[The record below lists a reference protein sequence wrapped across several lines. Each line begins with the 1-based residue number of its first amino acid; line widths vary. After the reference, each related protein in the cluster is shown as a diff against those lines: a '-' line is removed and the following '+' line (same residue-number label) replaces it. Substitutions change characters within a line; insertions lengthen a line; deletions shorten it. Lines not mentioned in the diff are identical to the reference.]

1 MRAAIT
7 LIAVAALL
15 AGCKARESAQAA
27 ADSAVVSQE
36 PLAPPLRLTMANG
49 QLFDLAEQRGR
60 VVAIFFGYTHCP
72 DFCPTTLA
80 DFASVKRRLRER
92 GDSVTFVFITVDPR
106 RDTPAVADRY
116 AKGFDRDFIGLSGDS
131 ATLADVQR
139 GFGVASFIEKDSVT
153 GRVPDDYL
161 VGHSALVFVVAK
173 DGRIATLLPG
183 DGRAEW
189 LFNNLNAQ
197 LGQGG

>member
-1 MRAAIT
+1 VR
-7 LIAVAALL
+7 LLVIAVALVVL
-15 AGCKARESAQAA
+15 AGCRARDSDQAGADSSAA
-27 ADSAVVSQE
+27 AQE
-36 PLAPPLRLTMANG
+36 PVAPPLRLTRANG
-49 QLFDLAEQRGR
+49 EVFDLAEQRGR

-92 GDSVTFVFITVDPR
+92 GDSVTFVFITVDPA
-106 RDTPAVADRY
+106 RDTPAIADRY

-139 GFGVASFIEKDSVT
+139 GFRVASFIERDSVT
-153 GRVPDDYL
+153 GQVPEDYL
-161 VGHSALVFVVAK
+161 VGHSALVFVVSK

-189 LFNNLNAQ
+189 LFNNLNEQ
-197 LGQGG
+197 LRQRG

>member
-1 MRAAIT
+1 MRAAVAIV
-7 LIAVAALL
+7 AVAAM
-15 AGCKARESAQAA
+15 AA
-27 ADSAVVSQE
+27 ACKGRGAEQSADSTTAAQE
-36 PLAPPLRLTMANG
+36 PMAPPLRLTQASG
-49 QLFDLAEQRGR
+49 QVFDLAEQRGR

-92 GDSVTFVFITVDPR
+92 GDSVTFVFITVDPQ
-106 RDTPAVADRY
+106 RDTPEIADRY

-139 GFGVASFIEKDSVT
+139 GFHVASFIERDSVT
-153 GRVPDDYL
+153 GQVPRDYL
-161 VGHSALVFVVAK
+161 VGHSALVFVVSK

-189 LFNNLNAQ
+189 LFNNLNEQLAQ
-197 LGQGG
+197 RG